1 LDEQSGNTPSKD
13 NDMPDIECRYT
24 SEAAVDLIL
33 QRRTSGSAIASLE
46 LAIHRHA
53 DWFGVIL
60 FALSMCQLSLLGQG
74 NVPRYIWGVFATLW
88 IALVACFLLDR
99 FMFAR
104 QPASP
109 AYIEAALRRLESEG
123 RVALLERIEKALCR
137 CEFQPV
143 LKSDVVEMLKLI
155 ERVHSIKL
163 AKRQKRE
170 RHTAKLQAA
179 FIDLFRQ
186 V

>member
-1 LDEQSGNTPSKD
+1 
-13 NDMPDIECRYT
+13 MPDIERHHA

-46 LAIHRHA
+46 LAIHRRA

-60 FALSMCQLSLLGQG
+60 FAMSMCQLWLLGQDTM
-74 NVPRYIWGVFATLW
+74 PRYFWGVFATLW
-88 IALVACFLLDR
+88 IALVVCFLLNS
-99 FMFAR
+99 FLFVR

-109 AYIEAALRRLESEG
+109 AYIEAALRCLEFEG
-123 RVALLERIEKALCR
+123 RVALLERIDKALCR
-137 CEFQPV
+137 CELQPV

-155 ERVHSIKL
+155 ERAHSTKQ

-170 RHTAKLQAA
+170 CQTAKLQAA

-186 V
+186 L